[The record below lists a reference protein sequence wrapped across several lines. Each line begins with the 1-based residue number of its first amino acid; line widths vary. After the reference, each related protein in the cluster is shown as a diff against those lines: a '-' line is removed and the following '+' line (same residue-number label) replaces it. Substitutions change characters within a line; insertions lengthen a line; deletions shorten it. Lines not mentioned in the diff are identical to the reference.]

1 MKVNFYHGY
10 DGGNNEEQYGEPEVD
25 NRTQPIIRKGGEPFK
40 SCYDLEW
47 CYHVCHVIDP
57 ARSLAI
63 PVLNLMDWKSTGI
76 SWAVCDRLYVLIPD
90 MGISRRKL
98 SREDIVAFWT
108 MFPGAVAEAL
118 SESVANDE
126 SLLEKYSDV
135 VRVLNNPFFYKDRN
149 ASEHRLVEIAED
161 NGLRFALDR
170 ISVIPSPEV
179 LAREI
184 ALLNYGGRN
193 PQNVESAQSNIALS
207 IAETMEDWGLK
218 PTVRLEEA
226 AQHKSR
232 SEST

>member
-10 DGGNNEEQYGEPEVD
+10 DGGNDERQYGDPEVD
-25 NRTQPIIRKGGEPFK
+25 NRTQPIIRMGSEPFK

-63 PVLNLMDWKSTGI
+63 PVLNMMDWKSTGV
-76 SWAVCDRLYVLIPD
+76 SWSVCDMLYVLISD
-90 MGISRRKL
+90 MGINGRNL
-98 SREDIVAFWT
+98 SRTDIVAFWT

-126 SLLEKYSDV
+126 SLLERYGDV
-135 VRVLNNPFFYKDRN
+135 VRVLNNPFFHKDRN
-149 ASEHRLVEIAED
+149 ATERRLVEIAED

-170 ISVIPSPEV
+170 ISVIPTPEV

-184 ALLNYGGRN
+184 ALLNYGVRE
-193 PQNVESAQSNIALS
+193 PPDVIDAVRERLTVS
-207 IAETMEDWGLK
+207 IAETMEDWGLE
-218 PTVRLEEA
+218 PTLTNA
-226 AQHKSR
+226 R
-232 SEST
+232 SEP

>member
-10 DGGNNEEQYGEPEVD
+10 DGGNDERQYGDPEVD
-25 NRTQPIIRKGGEPFK
+25 NRTQPMIRKGSEPFK

-57 ARSLAI
+57 SRSFVI
-63 PVLNLMDWKSTGI
+63 PVLNMMDWKRTGV
-76 SWAVCDRLYVLIPD
+76 SWSVCDMLYVLISD
-90 MGISRRKL
+90 MGIDGRNL
-98 SREDIVAFWT
+98 SRENIVAFWT

-126 SLLEKYSDV
+126 SLLERYGDV

-149 ASEHRLVEIAED
+149 ATERRLVEIAED
-161 NGLRFALDR
+161 NGLHFALDR

-184 ALLNYGGRN
+184 ALLNYGARE
-193 PQNVESAQSNIALS
+193 PPDVIDAVREKLSAS
-207 IAETMEDWGLK
+207 IAETMEDWGLI
-218 PTVRLEEA
+218 PTEILP
-226 AQHKSR
+226 
-232 SEST
+232 